1 MSMYKVGIVGAG
13 RVGQRRA
20 ATAHAHP
27 ASTVALI
34 YDDRPAA
41 AAELAAACGAAVAA
55 SREELIAADIDVAV
69 VSTTHDAL
77 APISTAALLAGKHVL
92 CEKPLGRNPREA
104 RSAVAAA
111 ERSGR
116 VLKVG
121 YNHRYHPGHPKAA
134 RRLHCGRDR
143 PAAEHPGALWPR
155 RAARLRP
162 RVADPSREGGRRR
175 AFRPRGASNRLG
187 QVALGDFAEV
197 TGYAE
202 AHFWD
207 SPVEDNAYGLFRT
220 ATGQIASLHASWT
233 QWKNLFSFEVFGRDG
248 YVCAE
253 GLGGSYGPERAIVG
267 RRNPRGGAPDRECL
281 DYPDE
286 DRSWELEWADFLR
299 GLASAG
305 TPHSLGREA
314 LETLEWIYRLYRAA
328 AEGRSVRRE
337 EPLSV

>member
-1 MSMYKVGIVGAG
+1 MYRVGIVGAG
-13 RVGQRRA
+13 RMGRRRA

-27 ASTVALI
+27 ASAVALI
-34 YDDRPAA
+34 YDEHAPAA
-41 AAELAAACGAAVAA
+41 TELAAECGAAVAA
-55 SREELIAADIDVAV
+55 SREELVAADLDIAIVA
-69 VSTTHDAL
+69 TTHDAL

-92 CEKPLGRNPREA
+92 CEKPLGRNPQEA
-104 RSAVAAA
+104 RQAVAAA

-121 YNHRYHPGHPKAA
+121 YNHRYHPAIQKLHEVCTTGEIGPLLSIRARYGH
-134 RRLHCGRDR
+134 
-143 PAAEHPGALWPR
+143 
-155 RAARLRP
+155 
-162 RVADPSREGGRRR
+162 GGRPGYDREWR
-175 AFRPRGASNRLG
+175 TNPEKAGGGELLDQGAHLIDL
-187 QVALGDFAEV
+187 AKWLLGDFAEV

-202 AHFWD
+202 THFWD
-207 SPVEDNAYGLFRT
+207 SSVEDNAYGLFRT

-253 GLGGSYGPERAIVG
+253 GLGGGYGPECAVVG
-267 RRNPRGGAPDRECL
+267 RRNPQGGTPDIKRF
-281 DYPDE
+281 DYPGE

-299 GLASAG
+299 GLAGEG

-314 LETLEWIYRLYRAA
+314 LETIEWIYRFYRAA

-337 EPLSV
+337 ESLTI

>member
-13 RVGQRRA
+13 RVGRRRA

-27 ASTVALI
+27 ASTVTLI
-34 YDDRPAA
+34 YDERPSA
-41 AAELAAACGAAVAA
+41 AAELATVYGATVAA
-55 SREELIAADIDVAV
+55 SREELIEADIDIAV

-104 RSAVAAA
+104 RPAVVAA

-121 YNHRYHPGHPKAA
+121 YNHRYHPAIQKLHAVCTTGEIGPLLSIRARYGH
-134 RRLHCGRDR
+134 
-143 PAAEHPGALWPR
+143 
-155 RAARLRP
+155 
-162 RVADPSREGGRRR
+162 GGRPGYDREWRTNPER
-175 AFRPRGASNRLG
+175 AGGGELLDQGAHLIDL
-187 QVALGDFAEV
+187 AKWLLGDFAEV

-202 AHFWD
+202 THFWD

-220 ATGQIASLHASWT
+220 TTGQIASLHASWT

-253 GLGGSYGPERAIVG
+253 GLGGAYGPERAIVG
-267 RRNPRGGAPDRECL
+267 RRNPRGGAPDSECF

-299 GLASAG
+299 GLAGAG
-305 TPHSLGREA
+305 VPHSLGREA

-328 AEGRSVRRE
+328 TEGHSVRRE
-337 EPLSV
+337 EPLTV

>member
-34 YDDRPAA
+34 YDDRTAA

-104 RSAVAAA
+104 RPAVAAA

-121 YNHRYHPGHPKAA
+121 YNHRYHPAIQK
-134 RRLHCGRDR
+134 LHTVCTAGEIG

-187 QVALGDFAEV
+187 QVALGGLCRSHRLCRDPFLGLARGGQRLRTLSHGHRTDRLATREL
-197 TGYAE
+197 
-202 AHFWD
+202 D
-207 SPVEDNAYGLFRT
+207 PVEKTSSALR
-220 ATGQIASLHASWT
+220 
-233 QWKNLFSFEVFGRDG
+233 FSGAMAMSV
-248 YVCAE
+248 
-253 GLGGSYGPERAIVG
+253 
-267 RRNPRGGAPDRECL
+267 PR
-281 DYPDE
+281 
-286 DRSWELEWADFLR
+286 
-299 GLASAG
+299 
-305 TPHSLGREA
+305 
-314 LETLEWIYRLYRAA
+314 
-328 AEGRSVRRE
+328 V
-337 EPLSV
+337 